1 MKNLGK
7 LSSRQLSKSVKQFGK
22 VIIISN
28 LLSLMLS
35 GPAMAEELSKT
46 LIVTGSGVENIAA
59 TVAEVQL
66 GVEIQ
71 DRTAAEVQQE
81 IATRTTAIVELLR
94 SRNVEKLQTTGVRL
108 NPNYDRLDRDND
120 QNIITGYTG
129 TNIVSFNLPVE
140 QVGNLLDEA
149 VKAGASRVDSIG
161 FTATPEAIA
170 RAKKAALRKA
180 SADAQDQAEAV
191 LETLQLTKNEIVK
204 IKIDAANAARPQPYA
219 SEFDAAFSESRATT
233 PIIAGEQTV
242 RASVTLQIS
251 YTNDSSSNS
260 Q

>member
-1 MKNLGK
+1 
-7 LSSRQLSKSVKQFGK
+7 
-22 VIIISN
+22 
-28 LLSLMLS
+28 
-35 GPAMAEELSKT
+35 
-46 LIVTGSGVENIAA
+46 
-59 TVAEVQL
+59 
-66 GVEIQ
+66 
-71 DRTAAEVQQE
+71 
-81 IATRTTAIVELLR
+81 
-94 SRNVEKLQTTGVRL
+94 
-108 NPNYDRLDRDND
+108 
-120 QNIITGYTG
+120 
-129 TNIVSFNLPVE
+129 
-140 QVGNLLDEA
+140 
-149 VKAGASRVDSIG
+149 SIG

-180 SADAQDQAEAV
+180 SADAEDQAEAV

-204 IKIDAANAARPQPYA
+204 IKIDAANAARPRPYA